1 MLASLGHTRVAVSE
15 QATPAILSLCIPFVY
30 LWVCIGVID
39 FDSLHLQRDNFSIL
53 WCLFI

>member
-15 QATPAILSLCIPFVY
+15 QVTPATLSLSIPFVY
-30 LWVCIGVID
+30 LWVCIWVID

-53 WCLFI
+53 RCLFI